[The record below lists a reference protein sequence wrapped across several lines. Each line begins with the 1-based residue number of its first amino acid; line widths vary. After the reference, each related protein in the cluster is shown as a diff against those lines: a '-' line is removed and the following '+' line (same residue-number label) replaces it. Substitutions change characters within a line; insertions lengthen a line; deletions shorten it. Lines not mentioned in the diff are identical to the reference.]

1 MLTVIHVDKDFIQ
14 HSCAGVGEPTIDV
27 DVDNHHLQLP
37 FICVT
42 RLQHHS
48 ISFSETLVQWNLSVR
63 VSKLVFYVQSTSA
76 VRIIRVISLSEQS

>member
-27 DVDNHHLQLP
+27 DVNNHHLQLP

-48 ISFSETLVQWNLSVR
+48 ISFSETLVQ
-63 VSKLVFYVQSTSA
+63 
-76 VRIIRVISLSEQS
+76 